1 MVQAIATQTFYVH
14 PINGNDRNP
23 GDATRP
29 FRSLTRALRRA
40 TAGAVI
46 QLAEGRYTTQNG
58 ERFPLVVPE
67 GVWVQGQQAERGRAV
82 VLEGGG
88 NYMSPTFARQNIA
101 IQMEDGSGL
110 QGVTVVNRNQRGTG
124 VWVESTAPA
133 IAHCTFRNC
142 GREGILTTGN
152 ANPQITDSS
161 FIQNA
166 ASGVSFT
173 RNTKGEIR
181 RNLFQQTGYGIAIND
196 NAAPLLTEN
205 RVLSNRAGIV
215 ISGSAR
221 PVLRNNLVESNTA
234 DGLVVMNNAV
244 PDLGQ
249 SQDPGGNLFRRNGES
264 DARNTSAAPLISV
277 GNELNPTRVDV
288 NGTSGSRGVEFRATT
303 VNTQIQTAI
312 PRPQPAPPDPA
323 PDPSPPP
330 TPTPTP
336 PPDGPDGQG
345 LSDIQGH
352 WAEPFIRA
360 LVARDII
367 SGYPDGSFRPEDTI
381 NRAQYA
387 ALISQAFDLPDRRS
401 ASGFV
406 DVPAEFWAAGAIAR
420 AERMGFIAG
429 FPDGSFRPADTL
441 SRVQTVVSL
450 VNGLALIG
458 GMPEVLAVYRDRAEI
473 PTYASVPVA
482 IATQKRIVAN
492 HPDISRFE
500 PNLPVSRAE
509 IAVMVYQ
516 SLVVT
521 GQARALAS
529 PYIVMPPAAAVSFSD
544 ITGHWAE
551 GFIRGLAGQEFI
563 SGFLDGRFRPDNF
576 ISRAQYAALL
586 VNTFMPLPKRP
597 PTTFRDVP
605 DNHWAADAIQRA
617 YRGGLLSGNVD
628 GTFRPDQNILRIE
641 VLLSLVNGLN
651 LPPGDPEMV
660 NRYSDRA
667 SIPSVA
673 RPAVASATLNRLVV
687 NYPNLNRLN
696 PINPATRADV
706 SAMVYQSLVYWGRS
720 PSLPSPY
727 IVSPSSNP
735 TNSTPGGS
743 SPETMLLIVIDPGH
757 GGRDP
762 GAIGINSLKE
772 ADVNLAIALETVRIL
787 GSLNLRVVLTRNDD
801 RTLSLEDRVAIAEQV
816 NAAAFVSIHANSAGL
831 ARPNVNGTE
840 TYYYPGSGASKTIAT
855 AIQSSIVQSLQVV
868 DRGVKTANFFVL
880 RNTSMPSVLVETGF
894 ITGAQDAARLVNTT
908 FQSQMAR
915 AIVVGIVQSMKQ
927 PVG

>member
-1 MVQAIATQTFYVH
+1 MVQAIATKTFHVH
-14 PINGNDRNP
+14 PVNGNDRNP
-23 GDATRP
+23 GDAARP

-40 TAGAVI
+40 SAGVVI
-46 QLAEGRYTTQNG
+46 QLAEGRYSTQNG
-58 ERFPLVVPE
+58 ERFPIVIPA
-67 GVWVQGQQAERGRAV
+67 GVWVLGQEAERGKAV

-88 NYMSPTFARQNIA
+88 NFMSPTFARQNIA
-101 IQMEDGSGL
+101 IQMEDGAGL
-110 QGVTVVNRNQRGTG
+110 QGLTVSNRNQRGTG
-124 VWVESTAPA
+124 VWIESTAPA
-133 IAHCTFRNC
+133 IAQCTFRNC
-142 GREGILTTGN
+142 GREGILTTGS

-166 ASGVSFT
+166 ASGISLT

-181 RNLFQQTGYGIAIND
+181 RNLFQQTGYGIAISD

-205 RVLSNRAGIV
+205 RVLENRAGIV

-221 PVLRNNLVESNTA
+221 PVLRNNLVERNSA

-264 DARNTSAAPLISV
+264 DARNTSAVPLISV

-312 PRPQPAPPDPA
+312 PRPQPAPPAPA
-323 PDPSPPP
+323 PEPAPAP
-330 TPTPTP
+330 TPAPTP
-336 PPDGPDGQG
+336 PSPSDGQG
-345 LSDIQGH
+345 LSDIQSH
-352 WAEPFIRA
+352 WAETFIRA
-360 LVARDII
+360 LVERNII
-367 SGYPDGSFRPEDTI
+367 SGYPDGTFRPEATI

-387 ALISQAFDLPDRRS
+387 ALIAQAFDLPDRRA

-406 DVPAEFWAAGAIAR
+406 DVPAEFWAAAAIAR

-429 FPDGSFRPADTL
+429 FPDGSFRPAEPL

-458 GMPEVLAVYRDRAEI
+458 GTPEVLAVYRDRAEI

-482 IATQKRIVAN
+482 IATQKRLSVN
-492 HPDISRFE
+492 HPDASRFE
-500 PNLPVSRAE
+500 PSLPISRAE

-521 GQARALAS
+521 GQARAIGS
-529 PYIVMPPAAAVSFSD
+529 PYIVMPPSAAVSFSD
-544 ITGHWAE
+544 IGGHWAE
-551 GFIRGLAGQEFI
+551 DFIRALAGQEFI
-563 SGFLDGRFRPDNF
+563 SGFMDGRFRPENPMN
-576 ISRAQYAALL
+576 RAQYAALL

-597 PTTFRDVP
+597 PTTFQDVP

-617 YRGGLLSGNVD
+617 YRGRLLSGNVD

-641 VLLSLVNGLN
+641 VLLSLVNGLD
-651 LPPGDPEMV
+651 LPPGDPELV

-687 NYPNLNRLN
+687 NYPNLARLN
-696 PINPATRADV
+696 SVAPATRADV

-720 PSLPSPY
+720 PAIASPY
-727 IVSPSSNP
+727 IVNPNSNP
-735 TNSTPGGS
+735 TDPNPGDP
-743 SPETMLLIVIDPGH
+743 SPDTAPLIVIDPGH

-772 ADVNLAIALETVRIL
+772 TDVNLAIALETARVL
-787 GSLNLRVVLTRNDD
+787 GSLKLRVVLTRNDE
-801 RTLSLEDRVAIAEQV
+801 RTLALEDRVAIAEQV
-816 NAAAFVSIHANSAGL
+816 NASAFVSIHANSAGL
-831 ARPNVNGTE
+831 DRPNINGVE
-840 TYYYPGSGASKTIAT
+840 TYHYPGSEAGEKIAT
-855 AIQSSIVQSLQVV
+855 AIQNSITQSLQVV

-880 RNTSMPSVLVETGF
+880 RNTSMPATLVETGF
-894 ITGAQDAARLVNTT
+894 VTGAQDAARLVNPT
-908 FQSQMAR
+908 FQEQMAR
-915 AIVVGIVQSMKQ
+915 AIAMGVFQSVKQ